1 MENTSQQIYKDPW
14 DVPGSSNQQ
23 ERGFYVCVSGNSGAG
38 KSTLVK
44 LIATKLFFK
53 SERTIAIDEK
63 SLHHPFIS
71 ELFHDAGS
79 YSFLIQL
86 NFMLQ
91 RVVLVKR
98 WLDSGYNVVMER
110 SHIEDIIFIEHL
122 RDRGYVTQEE
132 YKAYQGLWTCLDKR
146 LPHPD
151 VMLFL
156 DVSAETSLQRLHE
169 DESSGRRPREF
180 PNDAMKESWIRS
192 WHRLYSERLAELKEN
207 TPAPLKLLIFTET
220 SNMTDIATR
229 VLSELGV

>member
-14 DVPGSSNQQ
+14 DVPGSTHQQ

-44 LIATKLFFK
+44 LIATNLFFK

-91 RVVLVKR
+91 RVILVKR

-110 SHIEDIIFIEHL
+110 SHIED
-122 RDRGYVTQEE
+122 
-132 YKAYQGLWTCLDKR
+132 
-146 LPHPD
+146 
-151 VMLFL
+151 
-156 DVSAETSLQRLHE
+156 
-169 DESSGRRPREF
+169 
-180 PNDAMKESWIRS
+180 
-192 WHRLYSERLAELKEN
+192 
-207 TPAPLKLLIFTET
+207 
-220 SNMTDIATR
+220 
-229 VLSELGV
+229 